1 MQGRTIKLATL
12 LVLAA
17 ACGGRSAGGTTPT
30 AASPSSA
37 RELPPREKLPLPA
50 REMLTMRMDRH
61 GERMILLLESVILL
75 NYDLTAILANE
86 IVAEPKIGRP
96 AGDETNTLNALLPA
110 AFFDHQ
116 DQLALRAAEVASA
129 ATAKKD
135 AQLMAAF
142 ARLTESCVGCHAAY
156 LYEDDERMKDGETE
170 LVPDYG
176 SDAEHEPGETS
187 DSVR

>member
-1 MQGRTIKLATL
+1 MHRRTITILAVL
-12 LVLAA
+12 ILAA
-17 ACGGRSAGGTTPT
+17 ACGGRNPGHATPAVASA
-30 AASPSSA
+30 SSS

-61 GERMILLLESVILL
+61 GDRMILLMESVILL

-96 AGDETNTLNALLPA
+96 AGDEKNTLNALLPP

-116 DQLALRAAEVASA
+116 DQLALRAAKVASA

-135 AQLMAAF
+135 AELMAAF
-142 ARLTESCVGCHAAY
+142 ASLTESCVGCHAAY
-156 LYEDDERMKDGETE
+156 LYEDNERMEDGETE
-170 LVPDYG
+170 FVPDYG
-176 SDAEHEPGETS
+176 SDAEHDPAE
-187 DSVR
+187 